1 MTRPPER
8 AGCTWRER
16 LAHGPR
22 CPLPGCRSGAGR
34 HRSFRKPW
42 ARSAPLILRGAARAA
57 AACLQSFSRTGLP
70 DAGPGGRRRGPPS
83 PREQCRARRARS
95 RPPRGE
101 CRVPAGPSLVSRSR
115 LQCSRLVYSPQK
127 SLSPVRFSTDFS
139 SKSSLNFCSASNH
152 CWAAGLRPRSPS
164 RWLTLVRAQSPLQ
177 EASPGGYVG
186 SSLRS
191 ERCHLPTFWFF
202 LPKQEITTA
211 RVPPPSKRTANRQ

>member
-16 LAHGPR
+16 LARGPR
-22 CPLPGCRSGAGR
+22 CPLPGCRSGTGR
-34 HRSFRKPW
+34 HRSFRKPR
-42 ARSAPLILRGAARAA
+42 ARSAPLIPRGAARAA
-57 AACLQSFSRTGLP
+57 AACLQSFSGTGLP
-70 DAGPGGRRRGPPS
+70 DAGPRGPPS
-83 PREQCRARRARS
+83 PRERCRAGRARS
-95 RPPRGE
+95 RPAPR
-101 CRVPAGPSLVSRSR
+101 RVQSPCWSFPGLSLPLR
-115 LQCSRLVYSPQK
+115 CSRLVYSPQK

-139 SKSSLNFCSASNH
+139 SKSRLNSCSASNH

-164 RWLTLVRAQSPLQ
+164 RWLTLARAQSPLQ

-211 RVPPPSKRTANRQ
+211 RVPPPSI